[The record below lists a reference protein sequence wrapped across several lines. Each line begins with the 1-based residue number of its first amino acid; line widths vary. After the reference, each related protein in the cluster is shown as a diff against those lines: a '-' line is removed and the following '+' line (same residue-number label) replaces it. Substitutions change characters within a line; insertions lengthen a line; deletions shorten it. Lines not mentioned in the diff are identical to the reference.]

1 MDLNAKPENPKP
13 QGFLPDGY
21 VVYEPTPV
29 ATASL
34 KAVKAGFAPH
44 KPVKPKSKPEP
55 IAFPTEG
62 YCTYKQVQARLQIS
76 NSTMFSWLK
85 QKNRLPRLPMPVRIG
100 PRAMRFSVQDILD
113 YERAARE
120 ATKVAAE

>member
-1 MDLNAKPENPKP
+1 M
-13 QGFLPDGY
+13 
-21 VVYEPTPV
+21 
-29 ATASL
+29 
-34 KAVKAGFAPH
+34 KAVKAGSAPH
-44 KPVKPKSKPEP
+44 KPVKPKPEP

-76 NSTMFSWLK
+76 NSTMHSWLK
-85 QKNRLPRLPMPVRIG
+85 QKKNQLPKPVRIG